1 MRMGEGGGWVLGKGF
16 SGVLHCEG
24 VELRICCTRKGWLNG

>member
-1 MRMGEGGGWVLGKGF
+1 MRMGEGV

-24 VELRICCTRKGWLNG
+24 VELRICCTRKGWLDG